1 MSFHVGQTFGD
12 YSITALLGAGG
23 IGQVY
28 RVEHSLTN
36 RTETMKVLA
45 ELASETSIKRFERE
59 MRALAKLSHPNIAAL
74 HNALHSENQ
83 LILLMEYIEGQTLES
98 MFHDG
103 RLSLETGVGYIKQM
117 LSALGYAHQQGVVHR
132 DVTPANVLVTAA
144 SEVKLTDFGLSK
156 SYGDPLLTTCG
167 EVLGSLPYLAPEQVK
182 GTTQPD
188 RRSDLYSVGAI
199 LYEHLTGQKPF
210 GSNRRLAPVLTD
222 SEDEPKP
229 ASQIEPSLSPQWDE
243 ILRRAL
249 ARDPAHRYQSAEE
262 FLDAIARL
270 STPAVA
276 DLPLPQLRTVGIG
289 IGAVV
294 VLALAFVA
302 SPAYSRFRQVAPVTT
317 EMQRLHI
324 APPAFATAMMPHGAP
339 AHVGTTRR
347 VATHA
352 PVQHAKRTA
361 RSVPASVAE
370 PHPAV
375 EASKHQQQSAAST
388 ALTVPAAVPAP
399 NALTT
404 PTPRS
409 APAGSIPSAE
419 TPSAPASAGQ
429 DADQPVAS
437 EAGES
442 GVSSVPTPA
451 KKHFW
456 NKLNVFKKK
465 KSEPKED
472 QQ

>member
-1 MSFHVGQTFGD
+1 
-12 YSITALLGAGG
+12 
-23 IGQVY
+23 
-28 RVEHSLTN
+28 
-36 RTETMKVLA
+36 
-45 ELASETSIKRFERE
+45 
-59 MRALAKLSHPNIAAL
+59 
-74 HNALHSENQ
+74 
-83 LILLMEYIEGQTLES
+83 
-98 MFHDG
+98 
-103 RLSLETGVGYIKQM
+103 
-117 LSALGYAHQQGVVHR
+117 VHR

-167 EVLGSLPYLAPEQVK
+167 EVLGSLPYLAPEQLK

-210 GSNRRLAPVLTD
+210 GANRRLAPVLTD

-229 ASQIEPSLSPQWDE
+229 PSQLEPSLSPQWDE

-262 FLDAIARL
+262 FLDAIARPIK
-270 STPAVA
+270 PAAA
-276 DLPLPQLRTVGIG
+276 DLPLPQLRTLGIG

-317 EMQRLHI
+317 EVQRLHI
-324 APPAFATAMMPHGAP
+324 APPAFATAMRPHGAP
-339 AHVGTTRR
+339 APVGTTRR

-352 PVQHAKRTA
+352 AVQHAKRTA
-361 RSVPASVAE
+361 RSVPASVPE

-375 EASKHQQQSAAST
+375 EASKHQQQTAAPPTAST

-399 NALTT
+399 SALTT
-404 PTPRS
+404 PTARS
-409 APAGSIPSAE
+409 APAGSLPSAE

-429 DADQPVAS
+429 DANQPVAS
-437 EAGES
+437 QAEES
-442 GVSSVPTPA
+442 GVSPAPTPA

-465 KSEPKED
+465 KSEPNED

>member
-1 MSFHVGQTFGD
+1 M
-12 YSITALLGAGG
+12 
-23 IGQVY
+23 
-28 RVEHSLTN
+28 
-36 RTETMKVLA
+36 
-45 ELASETSIKRFERE
+45 
-59 MRALAKLSHPNIAAL
+59 
-74 HNALHSENQ
+74 
-83 LILLMEYIEGQTLES
+83 
-98 MFHDG
+98 
-103 RLSLETGVGYIKQM
+103 
-117 LSALGYAHQQGVVHR
+117 HR

-167 EVLGSLPYLAPEQVK
+167 EVLGSLPYLAPEQLK

-229 ASQIEPSLSPQWDE
+229 PSQIEPSLSPQWDE

-262 FLDAIARL
+262 FLDAIARPIK
-270 STPAVA
+270 PAA
-276 DLPLPQLRTVGIG
+276 AALPLPQLRTVGIG

-317 EMQRLHI
+317 QVQRLHI
-324 APPAFATAMMPHGAP
+324 APPAFATAMTPHGAP
-339 AHVGTTRR
+339 AAGAPTHVETTRR

-352 PVQHAKRTA
+352 AVQHAKRTA
-361 RSVPASVAE
+361 PSVAASVAE

-375 EASKHQQQSAAST
+375 EASKHQQQTAAPT

-404 PTPRS
+404 PTARS

-429 DADQPVAS
+429 DANQPVTS

-442 GVSSVPTPA
+442 DVSSAPTPA

>member
-45 ELASETSIKRFERE
+45 ELASETAIKRFERE

-74 HNALHSENQ
+74 HNAVHSENQ
-83 LILLMEYIEGQTLES
+83 LILLMEYLEGQTLES
-98 MFHDG
+98 MFHGG
-103 RLSLETGVGYIKQM
+103 RLPLETGVGYIKQM

-132 DVTPANVLVTAA
+132 DVTPANVLITAA

-156 SYGDPLLTTCG
+156 SYGDSLLTNCG
-167 EVLGSLPYLAPEQVK
+167 EVLGSLPYMAPEQLK

-199 LYEHLTGQKPF
+199 LYEHLTGRKPF
-210 GSNRRLAPVLTD
+210 GANRRLAPVLTD
-222 SEDEPKP
+222 SEGDPQP
-229 ASQIEPSLSPQWDE
+229 PSNIEPNLSPQWDE
-243 ILRRAL
+243 ILHRAL

-262 FLDAIARL
+262 FLDAIL
-270 STPAVA
+270 QFDQPAAA

-294 VLALAFVA
+294 ILALAFVA

-317 EMQRLHI
+317 EVHRLHI
-324 APPAFATAMMPHGAP
+324 APPAFATAMTPHGAP
-339 AHVGTTRR
+339 ARVDTTRR
-347 VATHA
+347 VATRA
-352 PVQHAKRTA
+352 AVKPGKRTA

-375 EASKHQQQSAAST
+375 EASKQPQAAAPT
-388 ALTVPAAVPAP
+388 ALTVPTAVSHCSKCA
-399 NALTT
+399 N
-404 PTPRS
+404 
-409 APAGSIPSAE
+409 
-419 TPSAPASAGQ
+419 
-429 DADQPVAS
+429 DADCQMR
-437 EAGES
+437 
-442 GVSSVPTPA
+442 
-451 KKHFW
+451 
-456 NKLNVFKKK
+456 
-465 KSEPKED
+465 
-472 QQ
+472 